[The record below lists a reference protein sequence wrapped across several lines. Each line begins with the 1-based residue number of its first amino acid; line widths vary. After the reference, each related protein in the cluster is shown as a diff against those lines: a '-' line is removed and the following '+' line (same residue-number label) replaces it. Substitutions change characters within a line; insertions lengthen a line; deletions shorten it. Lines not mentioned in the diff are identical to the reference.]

1 MKKII
6 IFGGSGFLGKHIV
19 EEFLKK
25 NYKITVFDS
34 QKLVFSRSKI
44 DFIKGDITNYNSVYK
59 AIKNQDYVYNFAA
72 ISDIEESLKKPL
84 HASNVNILG
93 TLNTLEA
100 SKIHKVKKYIYASS
114 IYVLSSQGGI
124 YRVSKKSSEL
134 FIQEYGNRYNLNYV
148 ILRFGSVFG
157 EGADKKNGI
166 AKILYNIKKKR
177 IIKYSGTKKA
187 VRKFIHV
194 TDASKL
200 SVKVISN
207 KFSKTSVLIT
217 GRYNIKLKDLMNY
230 LKKELGIIKKIVY
243 SNRSALGHYDK
254 NPYSYKNIPSLIIN
268 YKPKNDFKTNLNRLI
283 KDLKK

>member
-1 MKKII
+1 M
-6 IFGGSGFLGKHIV
+6 
-19 EEFLKK
+19 
-25 NYKITVFDS
+25 
-34 QKLVFSRSKI
+34 
-44 DFIKGDITNYNSVYK
+44 
-59 AIKNQDYVYNFAA
+59 
-72 ISDIEESLKKPL
+72 
-84 HASNVNILG
+84 
-93 TLNTLEA
+93 NTLEA

-230 LKKELGIIKKIVY
+230 LKKRAW
-243 SNRSALGHYDK
+243 N
-254 NPYSYKNIPSLIIN
+254 
-268 YKPKNDFKTNLNRLI
+268 
-283 KDLKK
+283 